1 MSVFVEVLAE
11 INVCTMLQ
19 VGMILE
25 IFDWNQKSYFD
36 RIQYK
41 QSCIRKNCTDMQNF
55 QKYLL
60 VSEKL
65 KVRKLQNSGRLF
77 HIGFENVADEGTF
90 RKGGLGGLGG
100 AIFSLS
106 FFFGRGGGLKIASFD

>member
-1 MSVFVEVLAE
+1 MIGIRSRTLIGYN
-11 INVCTMLQ
+11 IN
-19 VGMILE
+19 
-25 IFDWNQKSYFD
+25 SH
-36 RIQYK
+36 
-41 QSCIRKNCTDMQNF
+41 
-55 QKYLL
+55 
-60 VSEKL
+60 VSEKNAQICKTFKNISETL
-65 KVRKLQNSGRLF
+65 KVIKLQISGRLF

>member
-1 MSVFVEVLAE
+1 
-11 INVCTMLQ
+11 
-19 VGMILE
+19 
-25 IFDWNQKSYFD
+25 
-36 RIQYK
+36 
-41 QSCIRKNCTDMQNF
+41 MQNF
-55 QKYLL
+55 QKYLS

-65 KVRKLQNSGRLF
+65 KVRKLQISGRLF

-100 AIFSLS
+100 AILSLS